1 MSDSIHRIWTIDAVE
16 EGIARIEE
24 DGERIIR
31 IPRYLLP
38 TGAREGQILRVTS
51 KPGKSKTELTIE
63 IDEAATAAALAK
75 SKAQTTATMAA
86 SKKRDPGGDVAL

>member
-63 IDEAATAAALAK
+63 IDEAAAARHPFDRSNPLN
-75 SKAQTTATMAA
+75 
-86 SKKRDPGGDVAL
+86 GGWGEVRLPDGQIIKQ